1 MREDLHSLARGAKK
15 LTAACVDEKSWQK
28 CAFLPSRSGGAPD
41 KAYLQSTRAPSGYFG
56 LGGSHRRTTHALYTA
71 AGGFSQR
78 GQSQPLFAHPNT
90 SAAPSDFG
98 FFAMG
103 GSSVRGAAAAATHN
117 GGNASPANP
126 TTTIVSTTSN
136 SNATQLA
143 CARAP
148 SRSSFTIS
156 ASNAP
161 DTLSTLFVGTTTTR
175 VEPAVSN
182 SLPSEAHSEQTYQT
196 YQPEHHTVCSSVGSL
211 SLSVS
216 LACSVTSTYGTRW
229 VRRAASACSV
239 VTASTAVMSSFS

>member
-1 MREDLHSLARGAKK
+1 MQSLARRAKE
-15 LTAACVDEKSWQK
+15 LATACAVEKSWQK
-28 CAFLPSRSGGAPD
+28 CAFLPSKRGR
-41 KAYLQSTRAPSGYFG
+41 TRCSVLAFYSRAVWPSGYFG

-196 YQPEHHTVCSSVGSL
+196 YQPEHHTV
-211 SLSVS
+211 
-216 LACSVTSTYGTRW
+216 
-229 VRRAASACSV
+229 
-239 VTASTAVMSSFS
+239 